1 MKQVQHG
8 NSRDVARTPRTSKM
22 EGFAA
27 VFNGFVNYY
36 CCKALHLRCLG
47 ATGYTSRN
55 SAIVT
60 LVKCNRKKLQHA
72 KSLTGEECKTKT
84 LQSVKVQHEKQYIKR
99 VQHEK

>member
-8 NSRDVARTPRTSKM
+8 NSRDVARTPQTSKM